1 MLESI
6 VMKTE
11 ILNQIVHG
19 VKLNPIFNIV
29 FSPFLVK
36 NKKNTYKLKD
46 KLAIVHLFSAFF

>member
-6 VMKTE
+6 VMETE

-29 FSPFLVK
+29 FSSFLVK
-36 NKKNTYKLKD
+36 NKKKYLQIKR
-46 KLAIVHLFSAFF
+46 